1 MKDIPRTKVGVLES
15 NPNYEEKMR
24 NILVCYSI
32 RNNSIGYCQGFNFI
46 VLRILEIM
54 QNEVN

>member
-1 MKDIPRTKVGVLES
+1 MKDIPRTRAETLK
-15 NPNYEEKMR
+15 NNKDYEQKLK
-24 NILVCYSI
+24 NILICYSI

-46 VLRILEIM
+46 VCRILEIM